1 MRALTSAMLASGC
14 HAAANACHTRQLTQR
29 GSRAQRLHE
38 AADGVVRRRRGA
50 AAATPQRWR
59 RVPRQQSTRATNTTA
74 AARVNVR
81 FRSDD
86 VDGIVKPKKNQ
97 NPKSVADDS
106 CECGVEHNGVPSG
119 YPVRP
124 ALTLATLPRK
134 VPAYLLSNTNAPHLE
149 WLLEQFSIFKH
160 FEGGIYS
167 HEAKTMK
174 PEPGM
179 YEQAVAKFD
188 LDPAQ
193 TFYVDDLIANIE
205 TGRRLGFVSH
215 HYDPQ
220 NHSVLHHELNTW
232 LNSIA

>member
-1 MRALTSAMLASGC
+1 
-14 HAAANACHTRQLTQR
+14 
-29 GSRAQRLHE
+29 
-38 AADGVVRRRRGA
+38 
-50 AAATPQRWR
+50 
-59 RVPRQQSTRATNTTA
+59 VPTLLFDIGNVLVTFDFNRS
-74 AARVNVR
+74 AARMAERSPMGQQQIFDAIAPIKVPFEAGQMSPDEFI
-81 FRSDD
+81 FRAMDAID
-86 VDGIVKPKKNQ
+86 FQGTKEDFRHMWCDIFALNEPM
-97 NPKSVADDS
+97 
-106 CECGVEHNGVPSG
+106 
-119 YPVRP
+119 